1 MSRQLPSPPA
11 RIATVSYLCG
21 TSGSRFLIS
30 EPNHSVEVGLD
41 ILEGIKDSLDVLL
54 GLLAVCLEF
63 ESYIL
68 GRIGDSEGLNIV

>member
-1 MSRQLPSPPA
+1 M
-11 RIATVSYLCG
+11 
-21 TSGSRFLIS
+21 
-30 EPNHSVEVGLD
+30 
-41 ILEGIKDSLDVLL
+41 LEGIEDSLDVLL